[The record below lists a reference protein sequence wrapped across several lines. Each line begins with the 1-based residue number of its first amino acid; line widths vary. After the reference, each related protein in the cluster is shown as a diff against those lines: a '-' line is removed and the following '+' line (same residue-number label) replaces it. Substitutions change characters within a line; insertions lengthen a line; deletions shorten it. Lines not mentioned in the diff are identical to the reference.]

1 MIRNAPSP
9 TGRAVAARGF
19 TLIELMIV
27 LAIVAILATIAYPS
41 YQEQVRK
48 SRRAD
53 AQAVLTEAAQWM
65 ERYYTQ
71 NNNYSAATAFASS
84 GLTAS
89 PRGATGRGVYYR
101 IRFDP
106 AFPLGTNAQA
116 FRLQAVPVNAM
127 STDPCGTFK
136 LDNVGRRTLSGNKRS
151 DCWGH

>member
-1 MIRNAPSP
+1 MMRTVPSQS
-9 TGRAVAARGF
+9 GRIVAARGF

-27 LAIVAILATIAYPS
+27 LAIVAILAAIAYPS

-71 NNNYSAATAFASS
+71 NNNYDAATAFASS

-89 PRGATGRGVYYR
+89 PRGATGNGVYYQVG
-101 IRFDP
+101 FDSGV
-106 AFPLGTNAQA
+106 PLGTNAQA
-116 FRLQAVPVNAM
+116 FRLQAVPANAM
-127 STDPCGTFK
+127 SADPCGTFK
-136 LDNVGRRTLSGNKRS
+136 LDNVGRRMLSGNSRS
-151 DCWGH
+151 DCWGR